1 MVSEISFEVS
11 DLHAEMLDEVKVA
24 AGGQQTRQ
32 QVESLIHELYQ
43 QVEMQKEQQGEQ
55 FVVEEPED
63 RGE

>member
-11 DLHAEMLDEVKVA
+11 DLHAEMLDEVNVA
-24 AGGQQTRQ
+24 AGEQHTRQ

-43 QVEMQKEQQGEQ
+43 QVEMQKEQQREQ

-63 RGE
+63 RK

>member
-11 DLHAEMLDEVKVA
+11 DLHAEMLDKVKVA
-24 AGGQQTRQ
+24 AGEKQTRQ

-43 QVEMQKEQQGEQ
+43 QVEIQKEQQQEQ

-63 RGE
+63 RE